1 MILYHAT
8 EKGNALSIL
17 RNGLNAG
24 FDGCVYFA
32 DSPENAMK
40 FLFVKMQKGEEKK
53 IAVFP
58 VNIDDN
64 KVNLSDDHNKD
75 YFKCDAYYVDGDI
88 EKECLPQNLSD
99 VLLFKVRK

>member
-1 MILYHAT
+1 
-8 EKGNALSIL
+8 
-17 RNGLNAG
+17 
-24 FDGCVYFA
+24 
-32 DSPENAMK
+32 MK
-40 FLFVKMQKGEEKK
+40 FLFVKMQKGEEKE